1 MREIDRRGAAEED
14 LTRAGVRDGLVE
26 LVEYDPAWPAAY
38 ETERERLVPLLGGAL
53 EIHHIGSTAVPG
65 LLAKPIIDIVA
76 LVEDLDAPV
85 AALRDSG
92 GYQYPAAFNATLTHR
107 RFLCYPTASHRTH
120 HLHLV
125 DDRAELERRL
135 RFRDRLRADP
145 ALAGEYAA
153 LKRTLAARYR
163 EHREVYTAAKAPFIR
178 RVERQIGSD
187 PSGSGSASGLVFR
200 AAVPHDAEWL
210 GLAVAEGFQSYLP
223 FAQAGWTPR
232 PASTETEPLRA
243 LLDSEDF
250 WCLLAWAADI
260 VLAGHI
266 AFLPATRAW
275 RAVEDPELAHLRQL
289 FLAPDFW
296 GTGLARTLHTR
307 AIEAARQRGFTAMRL
322 FTPVGQA
329 RARRFYE
336 REGWTVDGEP
346 FSDPGFG
353 GLELISYRRS
363 VR

>member
-1 MREIDRRGAAEED
+1 MREIDRRAAAAEED

-26 LVEYDPAWPAAY
+26 LVEYDPGWPALY
-38 ETERERLVPLLGGAL
+38 EAERERLEPLLEAL

-65 LLAKPIIDIVA
+65 LVAKPIIDMVA
-76 LVEDLDAPV
+76 LVDDLDAPI
-85 AALRDSG
+85 AGLIDS
-92 GYQYPAAFNATLTHR
+92 GYQYPAAFNATLIHR

-125 DDRAELERRL
+125 DDRPELERRL
-135 RFRDRLRADP
+135 RFRDRLRADS

-153 LKRTLAARYR
+153 LKRTLAARYP
-163 EHREVYTAAKAPFIR
+163 ENREVYTVVKAPFIR

-187 PSGSGSASGLVFR
+187 PSGSDSASGLVFR

-223 FAQAGWTPR
+223 FAPAGWTPR

-289 FLAPDFW
+289 FVAPAFW

-307 AIEAARQRGFTAMRL
+307 AIEAARERGFTTMRL
-322 FTPVGQA
+322 FTPTGQA

-336 REGWTVDGEP
+336 REGWTVNGEP
-346 FSDPGFG
+346 FSDSGFG